1 MSYILDALKKSDKQR
16 QQARVPDL
24 NTAPQELAPQK
35 KKKAWWPLALAA
47 IVLVNVI
54 FILFFV
60 TRQKQPATETQAIV
74 HSPGQAQQET
84 VQERRKAIAPQATP
98 GLSPVSPEPRQAEP
112 AAAEDESTVA
122 GMAEDDTASRQ
133 EPAAATPM
141 SQGEIATGTPLQ
153 EDAHV
158 EDTRESGSEVADM
171 APQSTPGLSPV
182 SPAPQQSEPAA
193 AEDESTVAGMAED
206 DIVSLQD
213 HAAATP
219 MSHGE
224 IAADP
229 QLQEDAY
236 AEDTRERGSEVA
248 NMAPLEDADIAGKS
262 LSPATA
268 THPEQYYEKPEPDQ
282 PQRPGLVE
290 TADSGPIEPK
300 DSLMKKAL
308 HIEQLPRAI
317 REQLPD
323 IHISAHL
330 FYENKPASRFASI
343 NGKVLREGQMLAPD
357 LKVAEI
363 STDGVIFRYQKYLF
377 YVSVF

>member
-1 MSYILDALKKSDKQR
+1 MSYILDALKKSEKQR

-60 TRQKQPATETQAIV
+60 IRQKQPATEKQAMV
-74 HSPGQAQQET
+74 HSSDQAQQET
-84 VQERRKAIAPQATP
+84 VQERRKSIAPQARPGLATVSHEPLQSEPAAAEDESTVVSKAEDDPASPQDPAAATPMSHGEIAAGQQLQEDAYVEDTRESGSEVANLAPQATP
-98 GLSPVSPEPRQAEP
+98 ALSPVSPEPRQAEP
-112 AAAEDESTVA
+112 ATPEDESTVS
-122 GMAEDDTASRQ
+122 GMVEDDTASRQ
-133 EPAAATPM
+133 DP
-141 SQGEIATGTPLQ
+141 
-153 EDAHV
+153 
-158 EDTRESGSEVADM
+158 
-171 APQSTPGLSPV
+171 
-182 SPAPQQSEPAA
+182 
-193 AEDESTVAGMAED
+193 
-206 DIVSLQD
+206 
-213 HAAATP
+213 AAATP

-236 AEDTRERGSEVA
+236 AEDTRESGPEVA
-248 NMAPLEDADIAGKS
+248 NMAPLEDVAIAGKS
-262 LSPATA
+262 LSPVTA
-268 THPEQYYEKPEPDQ
+268 THPEEYYEEPEQDQ
-282 PQRPGLVE
+282 SQRPRPVE
-290 TADSGPIEPK
+290 TADSSPIEPK
-300 DSLMKKAL
+300 GSLMKKAL

-343 NGKVLREGQMLAPD
+343 NGKVLREGQMLTPD

-363 STDGVIFRYQKYLF
+363 STDGVIFRYQKYFF
-377 YVSVF
+377 YVPVF